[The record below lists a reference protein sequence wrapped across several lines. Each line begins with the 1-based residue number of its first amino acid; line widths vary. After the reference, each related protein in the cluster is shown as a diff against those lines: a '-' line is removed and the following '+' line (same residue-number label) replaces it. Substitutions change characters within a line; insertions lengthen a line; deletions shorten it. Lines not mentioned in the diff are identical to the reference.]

1 MDSEPESLLAAQL
14 LERAREA
21 GTAGLIHLARS
32 DARAMRLHDAAR
44 ALAGNT
50 DVLLLPGWD
59 CLPYD
64 RASPSRATMGARMAA
79 LAALARPAAGARLVI
94 ASLGAALQRLPPRDA
109 PDSLVLRQGDP
120 LDLEAVEQRLLRLGY
135 LLDARVDEPG
145 EAALHGAV
153 LDLFPAAEDAQP
165 CRVEHAGGRIV
176 AIRRYDPLTQ
186 RSVAEVEAVTLCPAS
201 EVVNPQDAPLPL
213 PSGAEHGLAA
223 FYPALTSVFELM
235 PDAALVLEPE
245 VEDLRAERER
255 ELAEAF
261 RTRLALLAGE
271 EDAPPLSEP
280 AALSLDKMAWQA
292 LLASRDVTTL
302 AEAPEDPPGQ
312 LPRFAEAEDPE
323 EAFLD
328 FVETERAAGRRV
340 ALAGP
345 PRAARALL
353 RLARERLEEE
363 AVSLPGWLALRAAPP
378 GCFARFDG
386 ALAAGFRTPEAAV
399 VALADVRPA
408 YARERGQ
415 PSAELAFGAGQ
426 LQPGDAV
433 VHLDH
438 GLGALRGVETVTVDG
453 ISEDR
458 LRLDYAGGATELVPA
473 DETDRLW
480 RYGAEAESVTLDRL
494 GGEAWPKRRA
504 AVEAQLADT
513 AQALLHLAHEREQQQ
528 APVLRPPRAAM
539 ARFAQ
544 GFAFSLTADQ
554 EAAIE
559 ATLRDLA
566 AGRPMD
572 RLVCGDVGFGKTEVA
587 LRAAAAAVL
596 AGYQV
601 AVLAPTT
608 VLVRQ
613 HLDTFRRRFAAL
625 GTRIEPLSRL
635 SAPAEARAARE
646 AIASGE
652 AGIAIGTQA
661 LAAKDVRFRKLGLV
675 IVDEEQRFGARQK
688 AMLRR
693 LGQGVHSLVLTA
705 TPIPRTLQ
713 SALIGLQALSVIA
726 TPPARRQ
733 PIRTLQIPASDGLL
747 KEALAREKARGG
759 QSFVVCPRIADIG
772 PMRARLKR
780 LMPRLKLIEAHG
792 DMPAD
797 EIDAAMVRFAEG
809 GADALLSTNI
819 VETGLDV
826 PRANTM
832 LVWHPDR
839 FGLAQLH
846 QLRGRVGRG
855 RARGHI
861 MLLTDPEEPPTA
873 VAARRL
879 RTLEAFDRIGAGFAI
894 SARDMDLRGA
904 GDLLGEE
911 QAGHLKLIGIG
922 LYQHLLDR
930 ALRQARGEAVAE
942 DWSPKLAVGL
952 SACIPSHY
960 ITEDALRVETHA
972 RLGAILRE
980 ADPAA
985 LEDLAE
991 EVEDRFGP
999 PPEAVQH
1006 WLALARLRL
1015 RCRRL
1020 GVRRLEGGPQG
1031 VAAQLDGERLIL
1043 RKPSQTPAE
1052 RLALLAKLL
1061 NKVRQHR
1068 DQGRPAQ
1075 PERQGRGGAARREQ
1089 AA

>member
-14 LERAREA
+14 LEQAEQA
-21 GTAGLIHLARS
+21 GAAGLIHLARS
-32 DARAMRLHDAAR
+32 DARAARLHR
-44 ALAGNT
+44 SALALAAGAE
-50 DVLLLPGWD
+50 VLLLPGWD

-64 RASPSRATMGARMAA
+64 RAAPSPAVMGARMAV
-79 LAALARPAAGARLVI
+79 LAALRQPAAGPRLVI
-94 ASLGAALQRLPPRDA
+94 AGLAAALQRMPPPEA
-109 PDSLVLRQGDP
+109 PDTLTLRQGDA
-120 LDLEAVEQRLLRLGY
+120 LDLPALEQRLLCLGY
-135 LLDARVDEPG
+135 RLDARVDEPG
-145 EAALHGAV
+145 EAALHGTV
-153 LDLFPAAEDAQP
+153 LDIFPAAEDTQP
-165 CRVEHAGGRIV
+165 CRIEHAEGRIV

-186 RSVAEVEAVTLCPAS
+186 RSVAEVEAVVLGPAS
-201 EVVNPQDAPLPL
+201 EIVNPDDAELPL
-213 PSGAEHGLAA
+213 PSGAEHGLSA
-223 FYPALTSVFELM
+223 FYPTLTTLFDLL
-235 PDAALVLEPE
+235 PDARLVLEPE
-245 VEDLRAERER
+245 VEELRAEREQ
-255 ELAEAF
+255 EVSEAF
-261 RTRLALLAGE
+261 RTRLALLASE
-271 EDAPPLSEP
+271 EEAPVLSEP
-280 AALSLDKMAWQA
+280 AALFLQGDAWKA
-292 LLASRDVTTL
+292 VLSGRVVTTL
-302 AEAPEDPPGQ
+302 EQAPEDPPGL

-328 FVETERAAGRRV
+328 FLEAEREAGRRV

-345 PRAARALL
+345 PRAARGLL
-353 RLARERLEEE
+353 RQAAARLEQEP
-363 AVSLPGWLALRAAPP
+363 VSASGWLMLRDLPP
-378 GCFARFDG
+378 GTFARLDG
-386 ALAAGFRTPEAAV
+386 ALHAGFRTPDAAV

-438 GLGALRGVETVTVDG
+438 GLGALRGIETVTVDG

-458 LRLDYAGGATELVPA
+458 LRLDYADGATELVPA

-480 RYGAEAESVTLDRL
+480 RYGAEAEGVTLDRL

-504 AVEAQLADT
+504 AVEAQLAET
-513 AQALLHLAHEREQQQ
+513 AHVMLRLAKQREQQK
-528 APVLRPPRAAM
+528 APALRPPRAAM
-539 ARFAQ
+539 ERFAR
-544 GFAFSLTADQ
+544 GFPYALTADQ

-559 ATLRDLA
+559 ATLKDLA
-566 AGRPMD
+566 SGHPMD

-613 HLDTFRRRFAAL
+613 HLDTFRRRFAETGVQVAS
-625 GTRIEPLSRL
+625 LSRL
-635 SAPAEARAARE
+635 SPAAGARDTRAGL
-646 AIASGE
+646 ASGE
-652 AGIAIGTQA
+652 TGIAIGTQA
-661 LAAKDVRFRKLGLV
+661 LAAKDVRFKKLGLV

-693 LGQGVHSLVLTA
+693 LGKGVHSLALTA

-713 SALIGLQALSVIA
+713 SALIGLQDLSVIA

-733 PIRTLQIPASDGLL
+733 PIRTLQVPAHDGLL
-747 KEALAREKARGG
+747 QEALGREKRRGG
-759 QSFVVCPRIADIG
+759 QSFVVCPRIADIA
-772 PMRARLKR
+772 PLRQRLKR
-780 LMPRLKLIEAHG
+780 LMPRLKLLEAHG
-792 DMPAD
+792 DMAPE

-855 RARGHI
+855 RTRGHI
-861 MLLTDPEEPPTA
+861 MLLTDAGEPPSA
-873 VAARRL
+873 AAARRL
-879 RTLEAFDRIGAGFAI
+879 QTLEAFDRVGAGFAI

-911 QAGHLKLIGIG
+911 QAGHVKLIGIG
-922 LYQHLLDR
+922 LYQHMLDR
-930 ALRQARGEAVAE
+930 ALRQARGEAAVE
-942 DWSPKLAVGL
+942 DPSPALAVGI
-952 SACIPSHY
+952 STGIPADY
-960 ITEDALRVETHA
+960 IAEEALRVETHA
-972 RLGAILRE
+972 RMGEILRRGD
-980 ADPAA
+980 AAA
-985 LEDLAE
+985 LEELADE
-991 EVEDRFGP
+991 IEDRFGP
-999 PPEAVQH
+999 PPEPVRH
-1006 WLALARLRL
+1006 WLDLARLRL

-1043 RKPSQTPAE
+1043 RKPSTTPAE
-1052 RLALLAKLL
+1052 RLALLVRLLDTVRHHRRRAAKA
-1061 NKVRQHR
+1061 V
-1068 DQGRPAQ
+1068 
-1075 PERQGRGGAARREQ
+1075 AA
-1089 AA
+1089 